1 MTDNM
6 FRPVLYVNQRCP
18 FCLKLMIFLSEAGL
32 LARFDVRKFTPGDAN
47 EQAVRDELAPHFEKV
62 SFPVVQV
69 APGQY
74 MKDSDA
80 LISHYAAEASIDP
93 SGMVLLNYYTS
104 GVFEQFITL
113 FKENMALKEKLADR
127 GGRV

>member
-1 MTDNM
+1 
-6 FRPVLYVNQRCP
+6 
-18 FCLKLMIFLSEAGL
+18 MIFLSEAGL

-47 EQAVRDELAPHFEKV
+47 EQAVRDELAPNFEKV

-74 MKDSDA
+74 MKDSEA
-80 LISHYAAEASIDP
+80 LTSHNADEASIDP
-93 SGMVLLNYYTS
+93 SGMVMLNDTTS

-113 FKENMALKEKLADR
+113 FKVNMALKDTLAARREYGGTSVR
-127 GGRV
+127 GARGTNVKM

>member
-47 EQAVRDELAPHFEKV
+47 EQAVRAELAPHFEKV
-62 SFPVVQV
+62 RFPVVQV

-80 LISHYAAEASIDP
+80 HISHSAADASADH
-93 SGMVLLNYYTS
+93 SGIALPNSYQS
-104 GVFEQFITL
+104 GVF
-113 FKENMALKEKLADR
+113 
-127 GGRV
+127 

>member
-1 MTDNM
+1 MSYFSAGVCSSDLNDES
-6 FRPVLYVNQRCP
+6 FRD
-18 FCLKLMIFLSEAGL
+18 G
-32 LARFDVRKFTPGDAN
+32 
-47 EQAVRDELAPHFEKV
+47 LAPHFEEV

-69 APGQY
+69 APWQY

-80 LISHYAAEASIDP
+80 LIFHYAAEASIDP
-93 SGMVLLNYYTS
+93 AGMVLLNYYTS

-127 GGRV
+127 GGRSEEHTSELQSLMRI

>member
-1 MTDNM
+1 
-6 FRPVLYVNQRCP
+6 
-18 FCLKLMIFLSEAGL
+18 MIFRSEAGL

-93 SGMVLLNYYTS
+93 SGMVLLNYYRS
-104 GVFEQFITL
+104 EARRVG
-113 FKENMALKEKLADR
+113 KECVSTCRSR
-127 GGRV
+127 GSTYH